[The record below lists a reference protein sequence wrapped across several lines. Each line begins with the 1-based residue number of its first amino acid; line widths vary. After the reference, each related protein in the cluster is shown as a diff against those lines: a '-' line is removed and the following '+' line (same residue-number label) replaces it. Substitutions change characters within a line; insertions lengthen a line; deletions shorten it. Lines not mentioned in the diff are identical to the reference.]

1 MVGAGRGGAVAD
13 TNLVVPVPLHRWWL
27 FTRRY
32 NQAALLA
39 FALGREIQKPVAADL
54 LQRHRRTRSQGHLSR
69 TARIRNV
76 EGEFAVREAWRERLN
91 RMRILLV
98 DDVQTTGATV
108 EECARVLK
116 RAGASEVDVLT
127 LARVI
132 RPQS

>member
-1 MVGAGRGGAVAD
+1 MRSAASLARAGAALIAD
-13 TNLVVPVPLHRWWL
+13 ADLVVPVPLHRWRL

-69 TARIRNV
+69 TVRISNI
-76 EGEFAVREAWRERLN
+76 EGAFAVREAWRERLN
-91 RMRILLV
+91 GMRILLV

-108 EECARVLK
+108 
-116 RAGASEVDVLT
+116 
-127 LARVI
+127 
-132 RPQS
+132 